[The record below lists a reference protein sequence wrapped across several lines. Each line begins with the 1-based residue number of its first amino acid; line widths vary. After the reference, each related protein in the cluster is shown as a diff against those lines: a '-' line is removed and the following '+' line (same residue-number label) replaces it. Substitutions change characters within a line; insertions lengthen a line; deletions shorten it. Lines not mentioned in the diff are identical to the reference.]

1 MSNDFKNEER
11 LFGTDGIRG
20 TVNKGKI
27 TALTAVK
34 LAMAAG
40 DYFFGRA
47 GTKTPRVLIGK
58 DTRLSGYMLEPA
70 LVSGFTSVGLDAI
83 TTGPMPTPAIAH
95 LTRAL
100 RCDLGVMISAS
111 HNPYED
117 NGLKLFGSDGFKL
130 NDDVENEIQSK
141 MEKNPSLAKSENL
154 GRARRMEDAIGR
166 YAEFVKQIL
175 PKKADLSGLRV
186 VVDCANGASYK
197 VAPAVLFELG
207 AEARIIGAQPNGKN
221 INFISIHQYA
231 FPIKN

>member
-1 MSNDFKNEER
+1 
-11 LFGTDGIRG
+11 
-20 TVNKGKI
+20 
-27 TALTAVK
+27 
-34 LAMAAG
+34 MAAG

-47 GTKTPRVLIGK
+47 GTKKPRVLIGK

-141 MEKNPSLAKSENL
+141 MEKKNTFSKIRKL
-154 GRARRMEDAIGR
+154 G
-166 YAEFVKQIL
+166 Q
-175 PKKADLSGLRV
+175 S
-186 VVDCANGASYK
+186 
-197 VAPAVLFELG
+197 
-207 AEARIIGAQPNGKN
+207 
-221 INFISIHQYA
+221 
-231 FPIKN
+231 

>member
-1 MSNDFKNEER
+1 
-11 LFGTDGIRG
+11 
-20 TVNKGKI
+20 
-27 TALTAVK
+27 
-34 LAMAAG
+34 
-40 DYFFGRA
+40 
-47 GTKTPRVLIGK
+47 
-58 DTRLSGYMLEPA
+58 
-70 LVSGFTSVGLDAI
+70 
-83 TTGPMPTPAIAH
+83 MPTPAIAH

-175 PKKADLSGLRV
+175 PKKADLSGLKV

-197 VAPAVLFELG
+197 VAPEVLFELG
-207 AEARIIGAQPNGKN
+207 AEAHIIGAQPNGKN
-221 INFISIHQYA
+221 INFECGAMFHS
-231 FPIKN
+231 KNG